1 MSAAGKLLFGLP
13 AGAKFMGAGGR
24 LHRGWGVLA
33 VPAALGFALTPDCA
47 CAGAWTLRES
57 QVQAYLQSTATRA
70 DHAFDGSSNL
80 YAAQTYD
87 KISTQLFMEVGAND
101 VLTLIV
107 APELLSISLGSPAD
121 TSYLGAGYTDLG
133 GRVKIAEGDGFVA
146 SLQAVARFPGAKPGE
161 GPAVIG
167 YVNGEL
173 DLRALA
179 GWNFVLWGWAAFLDV
194 EVAQRLRFG
203 APPDEVRL
211 DVTLGVR
218 LAPRWLALAQSFN
231 VVSEGAGE
239 APYFDASY
247 EYYKLQMGVMYDLA
261 DNFSVQAS
269 LVTTYFARNALQEN
283 GLVLAALYRY

>member
-1 MSAAGKLLFGLP
+1 
-13 AGAKFMGAGGR
+13 MGAGGR
-24 LHRGWGVLA
+24 LSVRALAGAALA
-33 VPAALGFALTPDCA
+33 VFGLAGAAQRA
-47 CAGAWTLRES
+47 CAGAWTLKES
-57 QVQAYLQSTATRA
+57 GVQAYLQSTMTRA

-87 KISTQLFMEVGAND
+87 KVSTQLFMEVGATDN
-101 VLTLIV
+101 LTLIV

-133 GRVKIAEGDGFVA
+133 WRVKIAQGDGFVA

-173 DLRALA
+173 DLRALV
-179 GWNFVLWGWAAFLDV
+179 GFNFVLWGLPAFLDL
-194 EVAQRLRFG
+194 ELAQRLRFG
-203 APPDEVRL
+203 APPDEWRA
-211 DVTLGVR
+211 DATLGVR
-218 LAPRWLALAQSFN
+218 IAPRWLVLAQSFN
-231 VVSEGAGE
+231 VMSEGAGE

-247 EYYKLQMGVMYDLA
+247 EYYKLQVGVMYDVSESFA
-261 DNFSVQAS
+261 VQAS
-269 LVTTYFARNALQEN
+269 VVTTYFARNALQEN